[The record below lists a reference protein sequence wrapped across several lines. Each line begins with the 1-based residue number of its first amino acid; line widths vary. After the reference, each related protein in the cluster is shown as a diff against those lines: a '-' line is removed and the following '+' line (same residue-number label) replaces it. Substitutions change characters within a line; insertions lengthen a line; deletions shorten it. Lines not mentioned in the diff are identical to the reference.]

1 MLRFQRNA
9 LAWHSSASIPTK
21 IITVIAGAALIGL
34 AAQVKIPLP
43 WTPVPI
49 TGQTFAVLLAGI
61 LWGAQGGT
69 LIISTYLLLGWI
81 GIPWFAGA
89 AGGTAV
95 FAGITAGYLIGFIP
109 AAYFTG
115 FIYHH
120 FAWARKLPG
129 LVLVMA
135 CADLIFI
142 LGIGSI
148 WLGCTTGIH
157 NINHILAQG
166 TLPFLS
172 GDIVKIAAAAAIA
185 QVFKSQK

>member
-1 MLRFQRNA
+1 MLIFQRGTITWRGN
-9 LAWHSSASIPTK
+9 ASIPIRLVT
-21 IITVIAGAALIGL
+21 ILAGAALIGL

-49 TGQTFAVLLAGI
+49 TGQTFAVLLAGVM
-61 LWGAQGGT
+61 WGSQGGA
-69 LIISTYLLLGWI
+69 LITSTYLLLGGL

-89 AGGTAV
+89 TGGSAV
-95 FAGITAGYLIGFIP
+95 FAGATAGYLIGFIP

-115 FIYHH
+115 IMYNH
-120 FAWARKLPG
+120 FAWARRLPG

-157 NINHILAQG
+157 NITQMLTLG
-166 TLPFLS
+166 FLPFLS
-172 GDIVKIAAAAAIA
+172 GDLIKAGAAAALA
-185 QVFKSQK
+185 QLFRPKD